1 MGVHNK
7 ARRDKLGDVAKLDG
21 NDSVMGLDD
30 ERASMGVSSMDD
42 LEMNQEIPIDD
53 PTQVVLHKEMFSD
66 VTSVQRDVI
75 LSADFIDF
83 AFGQTGRFSES
94 KQLSV
99 ENKFPFSIEVNWALL
114 NVLNKTTDQWVKN
127 PFRIRPERQVIEPK
141 SSFNFNVE
149 FGPYEPDQY
158 FFQIAQCFI
167 QLNNGAISK
176 NKRIIAQE
184 EQRAAKMTKSMT
196 MSKTKTLLG
205 SIKKSKWED
214 AQNEEIDPAICMN
227 VRLVGHSFPPGSQP
241 FIPMVKLNPNKNVVF
256 PSCGPNESVYQT
268 IQINNTSDTPVYYK
282 ILKDSTMTFQAY
294 PSFGLVQGKS
304 FGIVCFEF
312 NPKSPR
318 NYNFGAHLVYNHNP
332 SNVQKVNLIGHCY
345 EPALQIS
352 NDQKLF
358 FPPSYVG
365 VSTKQ

>member
-1 MGVHNK
+1 
-7 ARRDKLGDVAKLDG
+7 
-21 NDSVMGLDD
+21 
-30 ERASMGVSSMDD
+30 
-42 LEMNQEIPIDD
+42 
-53 PTQVVLHKEMFSD
+53 
-66 VTSVQRDVI
+66 
-75 LSADFIDF
+75 
-83 AFGQTGRFSES
+83 
-94 KQLSV
+94 
-99 ENKFPFSIEVNWALL
+99 
-114 NVLNKTTDQWVKN
+114 
-127 PFRIRPERQVIEPK
+127 
-141 SSFNFNVE
+141 
-149 FGPYEPDQY
+149 
-158 FFQIAQCFI
+158 
-167 QLNNGAISK
+167 
-176 NKRIIAQE
+176 
-184 EQRAAKMTKSMT
+184 
-196 MSKTKTLLG
+196 
-205 SIKKSKWED
+205 
-214 AQNEEIDPAICMN
+214 
-227 VRLVGHSFPPGSQP
+227 
-241 FIPMVKLNPNKNVVF
+241 VKLNPNKNVVF

-365 VSTKQ
+365 VSTK

>member
-1 MGVHNK
+1 
-7 ARRDKLGDVAKLDG
+7 
-21 NDSVMGLDD
+21 
-30 ERASMGVSSMDD
+30 
-42 LEMNQEIPIDD
+42 
-53 PTQVVLHKEMFSD
+53 
-66 VTSVQRDVI
+66 
-75 LSADFIDF
+75 
-83 AFGQTGRFSES
+83 
-94 KQLSV
+94 
-99 ENKFPFSIEVNWALL
+99 
-114 NVLNKTTDQWVKN
+114 
-127 PFRIRPERQVIEPK
+127 
-141 SSFNFNVE
+141 
-149 FGPYEPDQY
+149 
-158 FFQIAQCFI
+158 
-167 QLNNGAISK
+167 
-176 NKRIIAQE
+176 
-184 EQRAAKMTKSMT
+184 MTKSMT

-214 AQNEEIDPAICMN
+214 AQNEEIDPSICMN
-227 VRLVGHSFPPGSQP
+227 IRLVGHSFPPGSQP

-365 VSTKQ
+365 VSTKQQIFVKNDSRIPLEYQWKVPEKYKNEIRFNPQKAFLLPNEECKIAATFTALKKKDYHINVPIYAKNIYDHVKNSVGFFAPGSGLISKNTTQSKTSTPFKKYVLEIVGRGSDGIIQIQP

>member
-1 MGVHNK
+1 
-7 ARRDKLGDVAKLDG
+7 
-21 NDSVMGLDD
+21 
-30 ERASMGVSSMDD
+30 
-42 LEMNQEIPIDD
+42 
-53 PTQVVLHKEMFSD
+53 
-66 VTSVQRDVI
+66 
-75 LSADFIDF
+75 
-83 AFGQTGRFSES
+83 
-94 KQLSV
+94 
-99 ENKFPFSIEVNWALL
+99 
-114 NVLNKTTDQWVKN
+114 
-127 PFRIRPERQVIEPK
+127 
-141 SSFNFNVE
+141 
-149 FGPYEPDQY
+149 
-158 FFQIAQCFI
+158 
-167 QLNNGAISK
+167 
-176 NKRIIAQE
+176 
-184 EQRAAKMTKSMT
+184 MTKSMT

-214 AQNEEIDPAICMN
+214 AQNEEIDPPICIN
-227 VRLVGHSFPPGSQP
+227 IRLVGHSFPPGSQP

-365 VSTKQ
+365 VSTKQQIFVKNDSRIPLEY